1 MSPIKKLRP
10 CILIPVALLILA
22 GMAGISF
29 LFPRTIQAD
38 GTGQILLVNR
48 LEMAYSPGPNALKVR
63 FILASGMAVEWQP
76 ADDYDRDTIFR
87 MADLIGRYPARMN
100 VTMEDDKVTGFGI
113 TIP

>member
-1 MSPIKKLRP
+1 MKSRKAIRSFL
-10 CILIPVALLILA
+10 LLSVAAATFSAALLF
-22 GMAGISF
+22 MA
-29 LFPRTIQAD
+29 PQKARAD
-38 GTGQILLVNR
+38 GNGQILLVNR

-87 MADLIGRYPARMN
+87 MADLIGRYPSRMT
-100 VTMEDDKVTGFGI
+100 VTMEDDKITGFGI